1 MLHIPTPIF
10 RHILRLF
17 TLSMLLILPL
27 VSCDKVDDNG
37 DFGGFWRFEDASAPE
52 SAHDAVLPA
61 PQSLTWGVR
70 CEVIQVRRLFGAT
83 DEKSGAIYY
92 FTFVRTSDVLQ
103 LTEAFRSDG
112 SHDFPVS
119 FSEFPEDMAIP
130 DDGRL
135 LIRKL
140 SRSTLIVEGKD
151 SVVMRFRKL

>member
-1 MLHIPTPIF
+1 M
-10 RHILRLF
+10 
-17 TLSMLLILPL
+17 
-27 VSCDKVDDNG
+27 
-37 DFGGFWRFEDASAPE
+37 
-52 SAHDAVLPA
+52 LPA

-103 LTEAFRSDG
+103 LAEAFRSDG

-119 FSEFPEDMAIP
+119 FSELPEDMAIP

>member
-17 TLSMLLILPL
+17 ILSMLLILPF

-119 FSEFPEDMAIP
+119 FSELPEDMAIP

>member
-17 TLSMLLILPL
+17 TLSMLLILPF

-83 DEKSGAIYY
+83 DEMSGAIYY

-119 FSEFPEDMAIP
+119 FSELPEDMAIP

>member
-1 MLHIPTPIF
+1 MHPIPIQIF
-10 RHILRLF
+10 RHFLRLF
-17 TLSMLLILPL
+17 PLSLLLVLPFM
-27 VSCDKVDDNG
+27 SCDKVDDNG

-103 LTEAFRSDG
+103 LTEAYRSDG

-119 FSEFPEDMAIP
+119 FSELPEDMAIP

>member
-17 TLSMLLILPL
+17 TLSMLLILPF

-119 FSEFPEDMAIP
+119 FSELPEDMAIP

-140 SRSTLIVEGKD
+140 SRSTLIVEGKA

>member
-17 TLSMLLILPL
+17 TLSMLLILPF
-27 VSCDKVDDNG
+27 VSCDMVDDNG

-119 FSEFPEDMAIP
+119 FSELPEDMAIP

>member
-17 TLSMLLILPL
+17 TLSMLLILPF

-37 DFGGFWRFEDASAPE
+37 DLGGFWRFEDASAPE

-119 FSEFPEDMAIP
+119 FSELPEDMAIP

>member
-17 TLSMLLILPL
+17 TLSMLLILPF

-37 DFGGFWRFEDASAPE
+37 DFGGFWRLEDASAPE
-52 SAHDAVLPA
+52 SVHAVLPA
-61 PQSLTWGVR
+61 PHSLTWGVR

-103 LTEAFRSDG
+103 LAEAFRSDG
-112 SHDFPVS
+112 SHDVPVA
-119 FSEFPEDMAIP
+119 FSELPEDMAVP

-135 LIRKL
+135 KILKL
-140 SRSTLIVEGKD
+140 SRSTLVVEGKHAT
-151 SVVMRFRKL
+151 VMRFRKL

>member
-17 TLSMLLILPL
+17 TLSMLLILPF

-92 FTFVRTSDVLQ
+92 FTLVRRSDVLQ

-119 FSEFPEDMAIP
+119 FSELPEDMAIP

>member
-10 RHILRLF
+10 GHILRLF
-17 TLSMLLILPL
+17 TLSMLLILPF

-37 DFGGFWRFEDASAPE
+37 DFGGFWRLEDASAPE
-52 SAHDAVLPA
+52 SVHAVLPA
-61 PQSLTWGVR
+61 PHSLTWGVR
-70 CEVIQVRRLFGAT
+70 CEVIQVRRLFGTT

-103 LTEAFRSDG
+103 LAEAFRSDG

-119 FSEFPEDMAIP
+119 FSELPEDMAIP

>member
-17 TLSMLLILPL
+17 PLSMLLILPFM
-27 VSCDKVDDNG
+27 SCDKVDDNG

-52 SAHDAVLPA
+52 SVHAVLPA
-61 PQSLTWGVR
+61 PHSLTWGVR

-119 FSEFPEDMAIP
+119 FSELPEDMAIP

>member
-17 TLSMLLILPL
+17 TLSMLLILPF

-103 LTEAFRSDG
+103 LAEAFRSDG

-119 FSEFPEDMAIP
+119 FSELPEDMAIP

-140 SRSTLIVEGKD
+140 SRSTLIVEGKG

>member
-17 TLSMLLILPL
+17 TLSMLLILPF

-37 DFGGFWRFEDASAPE
+37 DFGGFWRLEDASAPE
-52 SAHDAVLPA
+52 SVHAVLPA
-61 PQSLTWGVR
+61 PHSLTWGVR
-70 CEVIQVRRLFGAT
+70 CEVIQVRRFFGAT

-103 LTEAFRSDG
+103 LAEAFRSDG

-119 FSEFPEDMAIP
+119 FSELPEDMAIP

>member
-17 TLSMLLILPL
+17 TLSMLLILPF

-37 DFGGFWRFEDASAPE
+37 DFGSFWRFEDASAPE

-103 LTEAFRSDG
+103 LTEAYRSDG

-119 FSEFPEDMAIP
+119 FSELPEDMAIP

-140 SRSTLIVEGKD
+140 SRSTLIVEGKG

>member
-17 TLSMLLILPL
+17 TLSMLLILPF

-61 PQSLTWGVR
+61 PHSLTWGVR

-103 LTEAFRSDG
+103 LAEAFRSDG

-119 FSEFPEDMAIP
+119 FSELPEDMAIP